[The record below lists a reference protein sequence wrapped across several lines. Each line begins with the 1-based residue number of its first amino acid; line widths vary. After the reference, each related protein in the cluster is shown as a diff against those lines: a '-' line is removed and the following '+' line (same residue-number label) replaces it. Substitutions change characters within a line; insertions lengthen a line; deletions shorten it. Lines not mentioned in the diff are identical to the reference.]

1 MPKHLLPVPH
11 VQQRESA
18 DCLAACAAMVLA
30 YLGIRISYTR
40 LVQMLGIG
48 AYGTPGR
55 NLLRLAALRV
65 RVNYGPSSF
74 TELTEHLKDENP
86 CIALVR
92 TSELPYWSYAT
103 DHAVVVIGLDDESLY
118 VNDPHF
124 DKAPQRVSIGDFML
138 AWLEFDYRAAVIEL
152 Q

>member
-1 MPKHLLPVPH
+1 
-11 VQQRESA
+11 
-18 DCLAACAAMVLA
+18 MVLA

-55 NLLRLAALRV
+55 NLLRLAALGV

-92 TSELPYWSYAT
+92 TRSFP
-103 DHAVVVIGLDDESLY
+103 IGRMPQTTRLSSSVSTMSL
-118 VNDPHF
+118 
-124 DKAPQRVSIGDFML
+124 SM
-138 AWLEFDYRAAVIEL
+138 
-152 Q
+152 